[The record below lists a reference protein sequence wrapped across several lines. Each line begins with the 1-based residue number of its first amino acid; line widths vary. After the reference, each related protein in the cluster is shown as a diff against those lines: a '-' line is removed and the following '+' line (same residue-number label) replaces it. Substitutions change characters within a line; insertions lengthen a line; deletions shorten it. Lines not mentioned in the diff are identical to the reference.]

1 MTKSENCYNLKC
13 SGLSWSQVSKIVGV
27 AAKTAPTLAKNHM
40 ERNGLPHWNI
50 VTAQHEVLTAAEPP
64 LFEEVDPTIELR
76 RGLAYLADQA
86 RAAGSAE
93 REAAFVRALSF
104 LV

>member
-1 MTKSENCYNLKC
+1 MTKSELCYNLKV
-13 SGLSWSQVSKIVGV
+13 SGLSWSQVADKVGI
-27 AAKTAPTLAKNHM
+27 ATKTAPTLAKNHM
-40 ERNGLPHWNI
+40 NTHKLPHWNES
-50 VTAQHEVLTAAEPP
+50 TAEVLVASEP
-64 LFEEVDPTIELR
+64 LFEEVDATIELR

-86 RAAGSAE
+86 RAAGSTE

>member
-1 MTKSENCYNLKC
+1 MATKSELCYNLKC
-13 SGLSWSQVSKIVGV
+13 SGLSWSQVSEKVGV

-40 ERNGLPHWNI
+40 NSHSLPHWNT
-50 VTAQHEVLTAAEPP
+50 VAAESVVLNAAEPK
-64 LFEEVDPTIELR
+64 EIDPTIELR

-86 RAAGSAE
+86 RNSGDAE
-93 REAAFVRALSF
+93 REAAFVRALSY